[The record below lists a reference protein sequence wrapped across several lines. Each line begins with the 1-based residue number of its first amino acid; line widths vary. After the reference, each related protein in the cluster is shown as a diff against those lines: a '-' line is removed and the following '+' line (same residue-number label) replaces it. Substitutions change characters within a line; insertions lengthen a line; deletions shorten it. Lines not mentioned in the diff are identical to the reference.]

1 VLESKTKWW
10 VISSIALLTPAVL
23 LVHGYHPLADDGA
36 VYVTGIKKLAN
47 PGLYQ
52 SDAVFALSPTRL
64 SVFAHLLAPPT
75 HWVPLPD
82 LLLVCQ
88 VASIFLFLLGS
99 WRVANQLFSTR
110 RARWGAVLLAA
121 CCFTLPVAGTSLSI
135 MDPYV
140 TARSFSTPLGLFAL
154 AAVLEENWAWSIFWL
169 ALAALLHPLMA
180 VYSAIATFTVALS
193 QRRLWRSLC
202 VFYGLGWLLCAVIF
216 IARPPGLKPSIDL
229 PGRSR
234 GLESPLPRTEVR
246 GYTQPAVWGSSRIY
260 FLPGCLKG
268 FTLRPPRLNRLRKN
282 SVSREILA
290 LWIGV
295 LCRPF
300 GTRAIDLTYPALTCR
315 ATDCSVPAGLASLQY
330 QSPFEPQQARKD
342 AVADKQELSACLKL
356 HSGNIAFPQPVKP
369 SLYMPAYSRGLESPL
384 PQTKVRGFHL
394 SVLPETEDA
403 HRDEAAT
410 AYSGAALSRSY
421 FFLSSWKWYEYPGLL
436 IPLLLL
442 AAAGTNKQ
450 APWRTRALAIA
461 ATLMGGCALL
471 VSLCFVHRSGSLL
484 LARLQVLRGFQFVY
498 IAGVLLTGGLLAKLR
513 PRTITALCLLIA
525 GALFTGQRLT
535 YPESNHVEW
544 PELTP
549 RNRWQQAFL
558 WIRSETPDNAIF
570 ALDNDYIES
579 PGEDAQG
586 FRASAERSAV
596 PDWYKDGGIASNFPQ
611 AAIPWWEGIHATEN
625 LNSATD
631 AQRLAR
637 LKPFGATWIVLPA
650 EASTGFPC
658 PFINARVRVCRVAVS
673 HADGAK

>member
-1 VLESKTKWW
+1 VLESKTKAKLW
-10 VISSIALLTPAVL
+10 VIGRIALLTPAVL

-52 SDAVFALSPTRL
+52 PDAVFALSPTHL
-64 SVFAHLLAPPT
+64 SVFAHLLAPLLR
-75 HWVPLPD
+75 WMPLPD

-88 VASIFLFLLGS
+88 LASIFLFLLGS
-99 WRVANQLFSTR
+99 WRVATQLFSTR

-154 AAVLEENWAWSIFWL
+154 AAVLEENWGWSVFWL

-180 VYSAIATFTVALS
+180 VYSAIAMISIAGC

-202 VFYGLGWLLCAVIF
+202 VFYGLGWLLCVAIF
-216 IARPPGLKPSIDL
+216 VAQPLGLKRVGKYWGKEPQVPPLRFAPAGMTFLLCPQELQRENLTTAKKLSSRPERSEVEGPAVSFRVLTHPLRPSI
-229 PGRSR
+229 
-234 GLESPLPRTEVR
+234 
-246 GYTQPAVWGSSRIY
+246 
-260 FLPGCLKG
+260 
-268 FTLRPPRLNRLRKN
+268 
-282 SVSREILA
+282 
-290 LWIGV
+290 
-295 LCRPF
+295 
-300 GTRAIDLTYPALTCR
+300 
-315 ATDCSVPAGLASLQY
+315 
-330 QSPFEPQQARKD
+330 
-342 AVADKQELSACLKL
+342 
-356 HSGNIAFPQPVKP
+356 
-369 SLYMPAYSRGLESPL
+369 YMPAYSRGFENPL
-384 PQTKVRGFHL
+384 PRTKNT
-394 SVLPETEDA
+394 PPAD
-403 HRDEAAT
+403 AAT
-410 AYSGAALSRSY
+410 AYSRAALSRSY
-421 FFLSSWKWYEYPGLL
+421 FFLSSWKWYEYLGLL

-442 AAAGTNKQ
+442 AAAGTNKH
-450 APWRTRALAIA
+450 APRRTRALAIA

-498 IAGVLLTGGLLAKLR
+498 IAGVLLAGGLLAKLH
-513 PRTITALCLLIA
+513 PRTIAAICLLLA
-525 GALFTGQRLT
+525 GALFAGQRLT
-535 YPESNHVEW
+535 YPKSNHVEW
-544 PELTP
+544 PWLTP

-558 WIRSETPDNAIF
+558 WIRSGTPGNAIF

-579 PGEDAQG
+579 AGEDAQG
-586 FRASAERSAV
+586 FRAIAERSAV
-596 PDWYKDGGIASNFPQ
+596 ADWYKDGGIASNFPQ
-611 AAIPWWEGIHATEN
+611 AALPWWQGSKATEH

>member
-1 VLESKTKWW
+1 MLEPKANLR

-36 VYVTGIKKLAN
+36 VYVAGIKKLAN

-52 SDAVFALSPTRL
+52 TDAVFALSPTRL
-64 SVFAHLLAPPT
+64 SVFAHLLAPLLR
-75 HWVPLPD
+75 WMPLPD

-88 VASIFLFLLGS
+88 LASIFLFLLGS

-180 VYSAIATFTVALS
+180 VYSAIAMISVAGC

-202 VFYGLGWLLCAVIF
+202 LFYGLGWVLCAAIF
-216 IARPPGLKPSIDL
+216 LATHHADSNTAYVCPQNPGLLMNKSAFRGRSEGETWLSHPSQRTRRMGHPSI
-229 PGRSR
+229 GRGDRAQKRVPSH
-234 GLESPLPRTEVR
+234 L
-246 GYTQPAVWGSSRIY
+246 A
-260 FLPGCLKG
+260 F
-268 FTLRPPRLNRLRKN
+268 NR
-282 SVSREILA
+282 
-290 LWIGV
+290 
-295 LCRPF
+295 
-300 GTRAIDLTYPALTCR
+300 
-315 ATDCSVPAGLASLQY
+315 
-330 QSPFEPQQARKD
+330 
-342 AVADKQELSACLKL
+342 
-356 HSGNIAFPQPVKP
+356 
-369 SLYMPAYSRGLESPL
+369 
-384 PQTKVRGFHL
+384 
-394 SVLPETEDA
+394 
-403 HRDEAAT
+403 
-410 AYSGAALSRSY
+410 AALSRSY

-442 AAAGTNKQ
+442 GVAATNKH

-461 ATLMGGCALL
+461 ATLMGSCALL

-498 IAGVLLTGGLLAKLR
+498 IAGVLLAGGLLAKLR
-513 PRTITALCLLIA
+513 PRTIAAICLLLA
-525 GALFTGQRLT
+525 GALFGGQRLT

-544 PELTP
+544 PWLTP

-558 WIRSETPDNAIF
+558 WIRSGTPGNAIF

-579 PGEDAQG
+579 AGEDAQG
-586 FRASAERSAV
+586 FRAIAERSAV
-596 PDWYKDGGIASNFPQ
+596 ADWYKDGGIASNFPQ
-611 AAIPWWEGIHATEN
+611 AALPWLQGSQATEH

-637 LKPFGATWIVLPA
+637 LKPFGVTWIVLPA